1 MVSMKDIA
9 AACGVSVAT
18 VSKALNNHS
27 DIGEETK
34 QHIKEVARQMGYSPN
49 ALARALK
56 TNRTYNIGVLFVDEV
71 LSSHPFYASDS
82 SCVEKQSPSLAC
94 GERAPL

>member
-34 QHIKEVARQMGYSPN
+34 QHIKEVAKDNKVEIVENKPQI
-49 ALARALK
+49 A
-56 TNRTYNIGVLFVDEV
+56 DEYPV
-71 LSSHPFYASDS
+71 IER
-82 SCVEKQSPSLAC
+82 CTKQ
-94 GERAPL
+94 

>member
-34 QHIKEVARQMGYSPN
+34 AMVKRKAKEMGYTTHVFAWAANDVGEKAADRFYPISVKEVDAITEITTVIRLLLM
-49 ALARALK
+49 
-56 TNRTYNIGVLFVDEV
+56 
-71 LSSHPFYASDS
+71 
-82 SCVEKQSPSLAC
+82 
-94 GERAPL
+94 